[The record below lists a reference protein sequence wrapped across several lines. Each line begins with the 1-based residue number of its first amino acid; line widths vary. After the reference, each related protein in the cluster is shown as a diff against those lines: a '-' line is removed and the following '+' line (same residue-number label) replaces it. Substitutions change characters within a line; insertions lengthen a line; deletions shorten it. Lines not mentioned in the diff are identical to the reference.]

1 MEAKSICSLPM
12 SIHVSVEFPSADTL
26 VTTQITRNILGAIS
40 WQYDLRQLVRG
51 DDLLGSGMVNP
62 IRPAEMTFQM
72 PGQFCICGK
81 RFMT

>member
-12 SIHVSVEFPSADTL
+12 SIRVFVEFPSADTL

-40 WQYDLRQLVRG
+40 WQDDLRQLVRG
-51 DDLLGSGMVNP
+51 DDLLRPGMVNP

-72 PGQFCICGK
+72 PG
-81 RFMT
+81 